1 MVKKTTT
8 QISKEDILAMALHQQ
23 YDDIDEMHN
32 LLALII
38 ESLDDPD
45 CSIYRTKLSL
55 RALRSLMIHNQSL
68 MMDCAGLE
76 Y

>member
-1 MVKKTTT
+1 MGKKQLTPV
-8 QISKEDILAMALHQQ
+8 SKEDILTTALYQQ

>member
-1 MVKKTTT
+1 MATKKTS
-8 QISKEDILAMALHQQ
+8 QVSKEDIYAMALYQQ

-38 ESLDDPD
+38 ESLDKPD
-45 CSIYRTKLSL
+45 ASMYRTKLSL
-55 RALRSLMIHNQSL
+55 KALRSLMISNQSL